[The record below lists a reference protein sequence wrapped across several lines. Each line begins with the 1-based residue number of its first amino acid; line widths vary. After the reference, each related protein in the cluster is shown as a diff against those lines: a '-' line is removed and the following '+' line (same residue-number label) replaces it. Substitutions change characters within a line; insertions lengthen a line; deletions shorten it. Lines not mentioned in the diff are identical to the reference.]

1 MHSVTFSQGKL
12 KTEERS
18 LTLQAVQT
26 QIHQAVLMTLLPLF
40 NNFFE
45 QELIAKLGREKGSP
59 RVVTEQP
66 RLIDWQCSGCGC
78 QDANQFIRDGH
89 YQRNLA
95 TGWGYLKGVK
105 VPMLECKNC
114 QHDVVA
120 NWTIMEKYR
129 RYWFD
134 FTQKALFGSGLCQ
147 SLRNMSE
154 EWSAMLGNNV
164 GLSTINQRINQIEVL
179 IQQGQSQPL
188 KDIPEIV
195 QLDGIW
201 ISLQTEEDVIILDKK
216 GRQRY
221 HRRGQRKVVL
231 VALGLWSDGSGRRE
245 ILDWEVA
252 TSESEEAWLILLK
265 RLVGR
270 GLTVEGGLKG
280 IIRDGGSGLGE
291 AVVAVYGKAV
301 VDQRCVFHKLKNV
314 KEAISRGQEAEV
326 KRELM
331 GDAKDQSTRSI
342 VAVRQVRRERH

>member
-1 MHSVTFSQGKL
+1 
-12 KTEERS
+12 
-18 LTLQAVQT
+18 
-26 QIHQAVLMTLLPLF
+26 
-40 NNFFE
+40 
-45 QELIAKLGREKGSP
+45 
-59 RVVTEQP
+59 
-66 RLIDWQCSGCGC
+66 
-78 QDANQFIRDGH
+78 
-89 YQRNLA
+89 
-95 TGWGYLKGVK
+95 
-105 VPMLECKNC
+105 MLECKKC

-154 EWSAMLGNNV
+154 EWSALLGNNV

-201 ISLQTEEDVIILDKK
+201 ISLQTEEEDVIIIDKK

-291 AVVAVYGKAV
+291 AVVEVYGKAV

-314 KEAISRGQEAEV
+314 KEAISRGQSAEV

-331 GDAKDQSTRSI
+331 GDAKAIYRCSTASEARAALAKFKEKWNERETKA
-342 VAVRQVRRERH
+342 VATLERDFEKTIAFYQLEGMSLELARTTSLLERTNRELRRKFRQVGSFGSEIGAKAAVYVQVSRLNGVWSEKGWWQVSQEITFEYLNLHP